1 MKISYTENAA
11 FSRICCEVVSDGHE
25 RYGIGTYKE
34 KKLHL
39 ILKKYFEPDTSFH
52 EVPYRG
58 FICDVKRDGLIT
70 EVQTTGLRT
79 MGRKLAAFLPE
90 CRVRIVFPIITE
102 KRIVW
107 INPADGTVS
116 EGKKSPKKENRFKL
130 LSELLYISDYL
141 SDEKLSVIAVY
152 IRADEY
158 RMLNGWSRDGKKGAE
173 KLQTVPT
180 ELLEIGEYSPGVDVS
195 LFLDH
200 IPFDSFT
207 RAEFSKATGLRGR
220 ALWSALKVLRDS
232 GAIVESGES
241 KRPVVYTRVTGK
253 EKKPRPDRKI
263 AANT

>member
-1 MKISYTENAA
+1 MKINETENAV

-39 ILKKYFEPDTSFH
+39 ILKKYFEPDTRLH
-52 EVPYRG
+52 EVPYCG
-58 FICDVKRDGLIT
+58 FICDVKRDDLIT

-107 INPADGTVS
+107 VNPEDGTVS
-116 EGKKSPKKENRFKL
+116 EGKKSPKKENGFRL
-130 LSELLYISDYL
+130 LSELLYISDFL
-141 SDEKLSVIAVY
+141 SDEKLTVTAVY
-152 IRADEY
+152 LRADEY
-158 RMLNGWSRDGKKGAE
+158 RMLNGWSRDRKKGAE

-180 ELLEIGEYSPGVDVS
+180 ELLEIEDFSPGVDVS
-195 LFLDH
+195 LFLGQL
-200 IPFDSFT
+200 PFDTFT

-220 ALWSALKVLRDS
+220 ALWSALKLLREQ
-232 GAIVESGES
+232 GAVAEAGEG
-241 KRPVVYTRVTGK
+241 KRPVVYTRVTK
-253 EKKPRPDRKI
+253 KNKKPRSDRKN
-263 AANT
+263 APNT